1 MGTDALED
9 VAYEAEL
16 FLTTPPAEKRA
27 AEKQRY
33 ELAEQKRQLAEAAIG
48 RLSRIVCN
56 AFNGS

>member
-1 MGTDALED
+1 MIVGNTLIQLHRRSCTWAQ
-9 VAYEAEL
+9 
-16 FLTTPPAEKRA
+16 KRA